1 MTMTLRAKETA
12 HSTVRAFNDLVGEA
26 TDRIEDVL
34 PKIEDKLPKTIEGI
48 LPKRRKRSARRRT
61 IGAVLAAGVAAAI
74 AFFALRSRRQAN
86 QPVSGTTRSPSSSTN
101 TRDNGTVTD
110 YGRDYEPAGVRN

>member
-12 HSTVRAFNDLVGEA
+12 HSTVRALNDLVGEA

-48 LPKRRKRSARRRT
+48 LPKRRKRLARRRT
-61 IGAVLAAGVAAAI
+61 IGAVLAAGLAAAI
-74 AFFALRSRRQAN
+74 AFFALRSRRQVT
-86 QPVSGTTRSPSSSTN
+86 QPVSGATRSSTASTN
-101 TRDNGTVTD
+101 ARDNGTVTD